1 MTIKPEH
8 HTSWSNIF
16 DEKML
21 LKEEVASLEAKIASF
36 GSSSELREADMLVEI
51 EQKKKSLAE
60 IAKRLR
66 SVS

>member
-1 MTIKPEH
+1 MTIMPEN
-8 HTSWSNIF
+8 HTSWSKMF

-36 GSSSELREADMLVEI
+36 GTSSELREADMLVEI
-51 EQKKKSLAE
+51 EQKKRSLAE
-60 IAKRLR
+60 ITKRLR